1 MNLCG
6 NLKSRAPQPG
16 GMVVPVAPPAFRP
29 WVVLLVDDE
38 PDILASMK
46 ALLESSIQ
54 GLKVITAASGRIGL
68 ELLDRERVDLI
79 VSDFKMPGMDGIEF
93 LYQCRRSH
101 PTIPR
106 CMLTAFGN
114 EDLARR
120 AVVEA
125 FVGSFLSKGAE
136 PERLVEG
143 VSRLLDYAP
152 SSAPSLVVS
161 PPGSLFPPKAP

>member
-1 MNLCG
+1 MVAAAG
-6 NLKSRAPQPG
+6 QPG
-16 GMVVPVAPPAFRP
+16 FRP

-46 ALLESSIQ
+46 SLLESSIP
-54 GLKVITAASGRIGL
+54 GLKIITASSGRIGL
-68 ELLDRERVDLI
+68 DLLDRERVDLI

-93 LYQCRRSH
+93 LYQARKTH

-106 CMLTAFGN
+106 SMLTAFGN

-125 FVGSFLSKGAE
+125 FVGSFLSKGAD

-143 VSRLLDYAP
+143 VSRLLDYSP
-152 SSAPSLVVS
+152 SSVPPSLMVA
-161 PPGSLFPPKAP
+161 PPGSLFPHGP